1 MSHNN
6 KKVMNKL
13 TPYISDL
20 NLGAKGFRGIDITQ
34 QSRLTDNIQ
43 CIVDTLS
50 IIAQYNNG
58 MPCRCDSDKISI
70 MIETLNQYNGI
81 SCDSIRKT
89 FFPDLELLGLVKR
102 AGRGRNWDF
111 IQITNY
117 GTELISEN
125 DEFKRKLMIQNAYH
139 RYRSENREMFEFIKR
154 LDEVINYFGNA
165 LWWEVWMS
173 MRIDV
178 NFDKLMNKM
187 ILIRKE
193 FRIKKNTLRGI
204 NEVTRLFMEHNKEGK
219 KQNGVIDF
227 VNIINKVTSFGI
239 KATFFFFSV
248 EGSGRTMIIKGQF
261 DTSTK
266 KAQRTYKRDP
276 YYIIDGKNEGL
287 EYHHIVPFENVH
299 YNIKQHNMIDS
310 RDNLIPITPNDHSKF
325 LKSNNDFVKMII
337 VDGQVRFYSLSKK
350 DEFIQLDSTH
360 HLNIP
365 LIEKHMVE
373 FNKKLIIKIF

>member
-1 MSHNN
+1 
-6 KKVMNKL
+6 MNKL

-20 NLGAKGFRGIDITQ
+20 NLGAKGFRGIEITQ

-50 IIAQYNNG
+50 VIARYDNG
-58 MPCRCDSDKISI
+58 MPCRCDSDEISI
-70 MIETLNQYNGI
+70 LIEQLSQYNGI

-89 FFPDLELLGLVKR
+89 FFPDLEILGFVKR
-102 AGRGRNWDF
+102 GGKGRNWDF
-111 IQITNY
+111 IHITNY

-125 DEFKRKLMIQNAYH
+125 DDFKRKLIIQNAYH
-139 RYRSENREMFEFIKR
+139 RYRSENKEMFEFIKR
-154 LDEVINYFGNA
+154 LEEVINYFGNA

-173 MRIDV
+173 MRLDV

-227 VNIINKVTSFGI
+227 ENIINKVTSFGI

-276 YYIIDGKNEGL
+276 YYIIDGDDKGL

-299 YNIKQHNMIDS
+299 YNLNLHNMIDS
-310 RDNLIPITPNDHSKF
+310 RDNLIPITSKDHSKF
-325 LKSNNDFVKMII
+325 PKSNNDFVKIII

-350 DEFIQLDSTH
+350 DEFIQLDNSH
-360 HLNIP
+360 HLNIL

-373 FNKKLIIKIF
+373 FNKKLIIKLF